1 MRKNSHIL
9 ITAAAALMLSF
20 SVFPAYAATTG
31 AIVGAPGA
39 GISTEQA
46 SAPTSAGAAV
56 PTTAAETK
64 SAWESAAALEEVE
77 KTGFVPALPLGDSIF
92 STPTGSGQT
101 SETKAPETTAAKS
114 TAAAETQAPVETTA
128 AKTTAAA
135 EMLAPAETTA
145 RLRPQRQRRPQR
157 RPQQQRLPDP
167 RKLWGLP
174 RQRHLPQRQRP
185 LRRKRPLRRL
195 KQLLRRKLPQSG
207 RRPRRKALRLP
218 RNSRER

>member
-101 SETKAPETTAAKS
+101 SETQAPETTAART
-114 TAAAETQAPVETTA
+114 TAAAETLAPAETTAAETTA
-128 AKTTAAA
+128 AKTTAAETTA
-135 EMLAPAETTA
+135 AAPETTEAKTTAAAETTA
-145 RLRPQRQRRPQR
+145 AKTSGSAEVGGGGSC
-157 RPQQQRLPDP
+157 PDGSTFH
-167 RKLWGLP
+167 RGKDHG
-174 RQRHLPQRQRP
+174 
-185 LRRKRPLRRL
+185 
-195 KQLLRRKLPQSG
+195 
-207 RRPRRKALRLP
+207 
-218 RNSRER
+218 SRDDHCGA

>member
-135 EMLAPAETTA
+135 PETTEAKTTAAETTA
-145 RLRPQRQRRPQR
+145 AKTSGSAEVVGTAPTDHRGKDDRSGGDHSSKDFRIR
-157 RPQQQRLPDP
+157 
-167 RKLWGLP
+167 GS
-174 RQRHLPQRQRP
+174 
-185 LRRKRPLRRL
+185 
-195 KQLLRRKLPQSG
+195 SG
-207 RRPRRKALRLP
+207 RCPDRGTFHRG
-218 RNSRER
+218 EDH